1 VRSVVALDGFGIPA
15 EDAAQ
20 APAKMT
26 KWLDALAH
34 PERLAPYR
42 DLGAVAD
49 RLQKNNPRLP
59 RDKSEFLAAHW
70 AETLPDGEARLRADP
85 RHKLPFPTVYRMEE
99 VYAVWEK
106 IVVPTLWVAAAESKI
121 PLWLAGGGDPLLEIE
136 RRRSHVPH
144 AQLAT
149 VAGAGHMLH
158 HDQPEAVARVV
169 EAFLRG

>member
-1 VRSVVALDGFGIPA
+1 
-15 EDAAQ
+15 
-20 APAKMT
+20 MT

-106 IVVPTLWVAAAESKI
+106 IVAPTLWVAAAESKI